1 MSLKYEILKFAVRA
15 SRLKNK
21 GKMTADEIIAFKKK
35 QNAKIGIPEI
45 RDKEITVSQDPV
57 MGFPVLKMTHKEFTG
72 KANLFIIGGG
82 MVGKPQPSMIKKAL
96 RFCKETGLDLYVP
109 YYPLCTEYPLNKA
122 YEMICETYEKMLED
136 YSPENISVI
145 GFSSG
150 GNLALGLIAYMNAE
164 HIALPRPHYIMVLS
178 PGCGAVNDEERKR
191 LRELDKK
198 DIIIS
203 ADYIMT
209 AEEMMRHGSESVPDY
224 MIYLQLGDFTDC
236 PEVTFVYGS
245 DEVLYAFAPS
255 FEDAMKKYGV
265 KYEMIVGKGMFH
277 CFPAFPVV
285 KEARRG
291 WDEMISIMKGKMQ
304 IS

>member
-1 MSLKYEILKFAVRA
+1 MSLKYKILKCAVKA
-15 SRLKNK
+15 SRLKNR
-21 GKMTADEIIAFKKK
+21 GKMSADEIIEFKKK

-45 RDKEITVSQDPV
+45 KDKEITVSKDSV
-57 MGFPVLKMTHKEFTG
+57 MGFPVLKMTHKEFTE

-96 RFCKETGLDLYVP
+96 HFCKETGLDLYIP

-122 YEMICETYEKMLED
+122 YEMICETYRKMLED
-136 YSPENISVI
+136 HSSENISVI

-150 GNLALGLIAYMNAE
+150 GNLALGLVAYMNAE
-164 HIALPRPHYIMVLS
+164 NITLPRPRYIMVLS
-178 PGCGAVNDEERKR
+178 PGCCAVNDKERER
-191 LRELDKK
+191 LKELDKK

-203 ADYIMT
+203 ADYVKT
-209 AEEMMRHGSESVPDY
+209 AEEIMRHGSENVPDY
-224 MIYLQLGDFTDC
+224 MIYLQLGDFTGC

-255 FEDAMKKYGV
+255 FEEAMKKYGV
-265 KYEMIVGKGMFH
+265 KYEMVVGKGMFH
-277 CFPAFPVV
+277 CYPAFPVV
-285 KEARRG
+285 KEARQG
-291 WDEMISIMKGKMQ
+291 WDEMISIMKRKMQ